1 MEVFITSHYYKY
13 DLPDD
18 LILSGDV
25 AIDTEAMGLKNH
37 RDRLCAVQ
45 ISNGDGNAYVIH
57 FPKPKYNCSR
67 LTKLLSDESRTKI
80 FHFGRFDIAILQHYL
95 KIKIKNVYCTKIASK
110 LCRTYT
116 DHHGLKDL
124 CHELLD
130 VKINKQQ
137 QSSYWGARSLSREQ
151 VSYAGSD
158 VLYLHKLRLCLN
170 EMLAREGRLDLAKQC
185 FDFLPTR
192 AELDLLGWNEV
203 DIFEH

>member
-57 FPKPKYNCSR
+57 FPKPKYNCPR
-67 LTKLLSDESRTKI
+67 LAKLLSDESRTKI

-137 QSSYWGARSLSREQ
+137 QSSYWGAKSLSREQ